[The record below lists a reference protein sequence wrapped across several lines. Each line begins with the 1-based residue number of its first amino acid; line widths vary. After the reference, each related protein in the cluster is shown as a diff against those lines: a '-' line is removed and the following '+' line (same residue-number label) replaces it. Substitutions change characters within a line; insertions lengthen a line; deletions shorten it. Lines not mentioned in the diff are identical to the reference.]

1 LLQRIIL
8 KMANEDKTSEKED
21 EARHKPS
28 VSVSVFLCWVVPVM
42 LIAAAS
48 RFAVDTTPAAPQK
61 PQSIPVNLFDETES
75 KSPTSGPDTDWSE
88 TKTSAKTEGPSGM
101 PTVLA
106 SKPSSYIEVVES
118 IERRRLDW
126 EDVSVDPVQSYERV
140 QTTSSS
146 PNPVT
151 SSRRPDQTT
160 DSSQPNDGKK
170 PKPKTTDPPR
180 GASTD
185 PERMQFLQEI
195 SNLRR
200 SYENQPDEISHAIAL
215 AEALRVFDVQYH
227 DGGSAQKEAIETFH
241 EAIEMAR
248 NTREEMVSRA
258 MDTRPGEVDP
268 VYGELL
274 LYYSDRSI
282 DGVLCALYTS
292 LGKTYFMAN
301 MFEKY
306 VQSIL
311 TLFLE
316 LIMSLTLFASSS
328 TLQGSW

>member
-1 LLQRIIL
+1 
-8 KMANEDKTSEKED
+8 
-21 EARHKPS
+21 
-28 VSVSVFLCWVVPVM
+28 
-42 LIAAAS
+42 
-48 RFAVDTTPAAPQK
+48 
-61 PQSIPVNLFDETES
+61 
-75 KSPTSGPDTDWSE
+75 
-88 TKTSAKTEGPSGM
+88 
-101 PTVLA
+101 
-106 SKPSSYIEVVES
+106 
-118 IERRRLDW
+118 
-126 EDVSVDPVQSYERV
+126 
-140 QTTSSS
+140 
-146 PNPVT
+146 
-151 SSRRPDQTT
+151 
-160 DSSQPNDGKK
+160 
-170 PKPKTTDPPR
+170 
-180 GASTD
+180 
-185 PERMQFLQEI
+185 
-195 SNLRR
+195 
-200 SYENQPDEISHAIAL
+200 
-215 AEALRVFDVQYH
+215 
-227 DGGSAQKEAIETFH
+227 
-241 EAIEMAR
+241 MAR